1 MWVVYFHARVSLLLL
16 SGSKNLFS
24 TTARNRDHMKEGR
37 KRSSVHLYRTRP
49 REAGCDRD
57 ILPHQQKLPE
67 IIAGAL
73 SHAQRLG
80 LELIFR
86 LIPTIKSQFRL
97 CGVLFYSKRCTCL
110 CVQHANTNTPTS
122 HTLLLLLLAL
132 PPLPLPNPML
142 KQLCPMCESSTGSVR
157 VIDDAVSTGNM
168 F

>member
-132 PPLPLPNPML
+132 PPLLPSLSPTP
-142 KQLCPMCESSTGSVR
+142 C
-157 VIDDAVSTGNM
+157 
-168 F
+168 

>member
-1 MWVVYFHARVSLLLL
+1 
-16 SGSKNLFS
+16 
-24 TTARNRDHMKEGR
+24 MKEGR

-97 CGVLFYSKRCTCL
+97 CGVLFILSAALACAFNMQIQTL
-110 CVQHANTNTPTS
+110 QP
-122 HTLLLLLLAL
+122 HTLSFSSSL
-132 PPLPLPNPML
+132 PSLPSSPPLPNPML